1 MIETA
6 SQYHPAAT
14 GEGALMAR
22 AIERWQRVTLRGNR
36 AYERRDRAGAL
47 SHYRAA
53 LSLADGLYGLG
64 SANPDQAL
72 AALVISH
79 HNLADLFEADG
90 TPDSAA
96 AHLCLAYEALIH
108 AIEDE
113 ALSQAWR
120 DAAWRHARIALEQLQ
135 RFLQRHPGH
144 PRATRSV
151 AWSPLAVPAQPH

>member
-6 SQYHPAAT
+6 TPYPHASASEHAT
-14 GEGALMAR
+14 TER
-22 AIERWQRVTLRGNR
+22 AIERWQRVTVRGNR
-36 AYERRDRAGAL
+36 AHTRGDRHGAL

-53 LSLADGLYGLG
+53 LSLADGLYGLD
-64 SANPDQAL
+64 SVDPDPAL

-79 HNLADLFEADG
+79 HNLADMFEAQG
-90 TPDSAA
+90 APDTAA

-113 ALSQAWR
+113 GLAHPWR

-144 PRATRSV
+144 PRATRSA
-151 AWSPLAVPAQPH
+151 AWSPLPIPAQPH